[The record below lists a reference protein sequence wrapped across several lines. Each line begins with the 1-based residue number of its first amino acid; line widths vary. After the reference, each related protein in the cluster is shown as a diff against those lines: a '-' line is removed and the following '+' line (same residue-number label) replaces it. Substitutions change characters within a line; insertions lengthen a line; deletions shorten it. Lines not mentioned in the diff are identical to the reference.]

1 MKKKKKKKKS
11 NFDFQ
16 LNRGKDDKYGNK
28 MKKKNKNKT
37 TIKTTT
43 LSEQFQKLS
52 SLLHINIRSLTCLNF
67 YCNKTGPVYSSFIG
81 PNLPDSFLSSFMT
94 YHRVWNKSNT
104 TSVNS
109 GAGTAYHSKAHELTD
124 CFWWGSCFFILF
136 CVVFSRFVILLY
148 FYRPLCCHPF
158 PWFAASDLPFDI
170 WWFTLWYLLIYP
182 LVSSD
187 LPFGIF
193 WFTLWYLL
201 IYPLVS
207 SDLPF
212 GIFQL
217 VCPCCELM

>member
-1 MKKKKKKKKS
+1 
-11 NFDFQ
+11 
-16 LNRGKDDKYGNK
+16 
-28 MKKKNKNKT
+28 
-37 TIKTTT
+37 
-43 LSEQFQKLS
+43 
-52 SLLHINIRSLTCLNF
+52 
-67 YCNKTGPVYSSFIG
+67 
-81 PNLPDSFLSSFMT
+81 MT

-187 LPFGIF
+187 LPFDIFWFTLWYLLIYPLVSSDLNLWYLLIYPLVTSDLPFDIF

-212 GIFQL
+212 DIFWFTRWYLLIYPL
-217 VCPCCELM
+217 VSSNLSVLVVNWCNHNTMETNNFYNMEPKLDSHYQTE